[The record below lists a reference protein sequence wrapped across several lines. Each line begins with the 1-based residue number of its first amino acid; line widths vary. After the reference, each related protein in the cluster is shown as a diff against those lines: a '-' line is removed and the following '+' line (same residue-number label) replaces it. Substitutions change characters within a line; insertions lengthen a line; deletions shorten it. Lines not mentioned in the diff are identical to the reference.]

1 MVCSMV
7 QAPESEFRI
16 VLKTSKATI
25 EAQPFLPSYLSRTSD
40 FWFFKTGFSCIE
52 LLSLNTGDDGFNMSY
67 QGQGYEVGYGFSI
80 YTLGFS
86 FLNFLIFKVFHTPQ
100 HYKFFLVAMFALFFV
115 TYREFYEL
123 TQHL

>member
-1 MVCSMV
+1 MVCSMA

-40 FWFFKTGFSCIE
+40 FWFFEIGFPCIE

-86 FLNFLIFKVFHTPQ
+86 FLNSLIFKVFHTPQ
-100 HYKFFLVAMFALFFV
+100 HYKFF
-115 TYREFYEL
+115 
-123 TQHL
+123 